1 MDQALKAKFLLALHK
16 HTLQAF
22 DSGGT
27 VLGGPVSAGTSN
39 PGGVLGGIG
48 QFLGTTAQT
57 TNIQP
62 GTTSGQLQGA
72 YQGAQS
78 GIDQTQALANTV
90 AGQAGQGVAEQTGL
104 ASQLQA
110 ESNGQGPNPAQ
121 AALNASTGQNV
132 ANQAALMAGQRGA
145 SANPALLAREAAQQG
160 AATQQQA
167 VGQGATL
174 QAGQQLAAQGQ
185 LQNLASTQVGQ
196 TAGAVQAVNQAQQNE
211 QSILQ
216 NANTAQNNAQVQA
229 QSNINNVNS
238 QSSNN
243 ILGGITSGLGA
254 LGAVVDLAEGGPVKR
269 PQPAMYAGG
278 GAAGGPQSFAA
289 NWLNA
294 PNTVAV
300 STAGPSIEAT
310 GPVKQLSDQF
320 KNTKRMTATTQPAH
334 VAATDYSGPNQ
345 AGPDAPASMPAGNQ
359 ISTMSPTPTMVAAA
373 GGRVSRALAAKGG
386 KVNPTGPGQ
395 RATKKD
401 DSYDNDKVPALLS
414 AGEIVIPRHITQH
427 PMAAQKAAQFVQAT
441 LNKRRMHSG
450 ARAA

>member
-1 MDQALKAKFLLALHK
+1 MDAATRAKFLLAVHK

-22 DSGGT
+22 DGGGT
-27 VLGGPVSAGTSN
+27 VLGGPVAAGN
-39 PGGVLGGIG
+39 ANAGGILGGIG
-48 QFLGTTAQT
+48 SFLGTTAQAA
-57 TNIQP
+57 NIQP
-62 GTTSGQLQGA
+62 GTTGGQLQGA

-78 GIDQTQALANTV
+78 GLGQTQTLANTV

-229 QSNINNVNS
+229 QSNINNINA

-254 LGAVVDLAEGGPVKR
+254 LGSVVGLAQGGPVKR

-310 GPVKQLSDQF
+310 GPVKQVSDSMKGWGQ
-320 KNTKRMTATTQPAH
+320 KKTGAQPEH
-334 VAATDYSGPNQ
+334 VAATDYTGPNQ
-345 AGPDAPASMPAGNQ
+345 AGGPDMPAGNQ

-373 GGRVSRALAAKGG
+373 GGKVSRALAAKGG

-395 RATKKD
+395 KATKKG
-401 DSYDNDKVPALLS
+401 DSYDNDKVPAMLS
-414 AGEIVIPRHITQH
+414 EGEIVIPRHITQH